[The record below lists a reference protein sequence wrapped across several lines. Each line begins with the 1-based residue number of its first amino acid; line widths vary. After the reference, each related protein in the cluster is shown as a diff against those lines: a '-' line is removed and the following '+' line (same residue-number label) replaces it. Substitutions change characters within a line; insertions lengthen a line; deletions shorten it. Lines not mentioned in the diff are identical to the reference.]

1 MFEVKNANGLKEEI
15 TKIEYAALPESVR
28 VLYKYQGEYLGTYVL
43 SPQKEID
50 LTKSMKAVK
59 DWARSKG
66 IGEPIVTHNPWKKE
80 NFNLSEQGQI
90 VRYDPAMA
98 ERMQQEASA

>member
-1 MFEVKNANGLKEEI
+1 MFEMKNAGGIKEEI
-15 TKIEYAALPESVR
+15 TKNEYAEMPESVR
-28 VLYKYQGEYLGTYVL
+28 VLYKFQGEFRGTYIL
-43 SPQKEID
+43 SPEKGID
-50 LTKSMKAVK
+50 LTKSMKAAR

-90 VRYDPAMA
+90 VRYNRAMA
-98 ERMQQEASA
+98 ERMQREASA